1 MYKMGLENI
10 NNDIKEIAKK
20 IQELEKS
27 NLEARAMI
35 EAKRDRES
43 RAIKQTS
50 LIQEA
55 QAKLDMLRKTSVKK
69 EDYFN
74 REVCD
79 HHNGFCC
86 DF

>member
-1 MYKMGLENI
+1 MGLENI

-43 RAIKQTS
+43 RAI
-50 LIQEA
+50 
-55 QAKLDMLRKTSVKK
+55 
-69 EDYFN
+69 
-74 REVCD
+74 
-79 HHNGFCC
+79 
-86 DF
+86 